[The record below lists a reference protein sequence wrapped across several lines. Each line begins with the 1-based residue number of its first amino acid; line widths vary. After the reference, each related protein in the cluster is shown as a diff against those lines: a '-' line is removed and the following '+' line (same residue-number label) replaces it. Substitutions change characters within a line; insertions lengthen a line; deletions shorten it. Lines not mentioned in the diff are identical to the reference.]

1 VRYSTQIRPI
11 SYLKA
16 NAAEVLQVLE
26 EQRKPMI
33 ITQNGEAKAV
43 IQDVASYEETQETLA
58 LLKILALGSQQVE
71 RGEITPISEVA
82 SRLRSKATKPLML
95 YEVSLTKDAERD
107 LEEIYLYIAEHDS
120 RASADH
126 VLDRLVKA
134 TEALRTSPDRG
145 SYVNEL
151 RSLGI
156 SEYRQIFF
164 KPYRLIYRVHS
175 KQVIVYVI
183 TDGRRDMESLLARR
197 LLGA

>member
-1 VRYSTQIRPI
+1 
-11 SYLKA
+11 
-16 NAAEVLQVLE
+16 
-26 EQRKPMI
+26 
-33 ITQNGEAKAV
+33 
-43 IQDVASYEETQETLA
+43 
-58 LLKILALGSQQVE
+58 
-71 RGEITPISEVA
+71 
-82 SRLRSKATKPLML
+82 ML

-120 RASADH
+120 QARADH

-145 SYVNEL
+145 SHVSEL

-164 KPYRLIYRVHS
+164 KPYRLIYRVHAN
-175 KQVIVYVI
+175 QVIVYVVA
-183 TDGRRDMESLLARR
+183 DGRRDMGSLLARR